1 MGVDMRGIEQDPLMV
16 QPQPQIRY
24 PTSPSAPQEPTLMS
38 GVTDTLLDKGTDQL
52 MDAVTDKA
60 LSKVESTTVKA
71 AGAAMGDPT
80 GGVAT
85 ELGYEHL
92 LKPLLKDTI
101 GKLFFNDGGMVGGP
115 LSSMMTNVSK
125 VRYKQSGGKV
135 AEEIELNYHGPLAS
149 KGV

>member
-24 PTSPSAPQEPTLMS
+24 PTSPSAPQEPTLM
-38 GVTDTLLDKGTDQL
+38 GEVTGTLLDKGTDEL
-52 MDAVTDKA
+52 MDAAAEEV
-60 LSKVESTTVKA
+60 LSTGVKA

-80 GGVAT
+80 GGMAT
-85 ELGYEHL
+85 ELAYEHA

-101 GKLFFNDGGMVGGP
+101 GKLFFNNGGMVGGP

-125 VRYKQSGGKV
+125 VRYKQHGGKV
-135 AEEIELNYHGPLAS
+135 SEEIELNYHGPLAS